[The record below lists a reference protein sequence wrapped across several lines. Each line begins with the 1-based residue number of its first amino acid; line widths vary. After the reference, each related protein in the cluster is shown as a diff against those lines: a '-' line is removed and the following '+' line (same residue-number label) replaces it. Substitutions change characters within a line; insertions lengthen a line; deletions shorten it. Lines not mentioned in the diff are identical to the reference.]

1 MHFTA
6 KEDQT
11 KWVIG
16 IMPLLYLLCS
26 WVFTGPTYLQ
36 DEIGYLTKAAFLAGH
51 TIDGPSS
58 YNLGYSIFLSPLFV
72 MFSST
77 VLIWKGIMAINTL
90 FWGGSLFIVNKISK
104 LIYPSAS
111 IDTRLR
117 CLLFVSLYPA
127 WASIT
132 GYAFPSAAI
141 SFLYLLSFYF
151 FCKVQS
157 PNLKYLTLHSIAV
170 GFVYCIH
177 PTGLSVLAASWL
189 GILIISVKAKK
200 VYLFSIHLLI
210 TCLMIYGYKHV
221 HEWINHVM
229 SPPGQSLLEHYTTP
243 GQALRGLL
251 DYKILLNSI
260 VKMLGSLSYLI
271 VSSVGII
278 ALAFVYYFTLLLSAF
293 KNKRKTSTLELKEI
307 ITLTYPIL
315 TTLCAIAVGS
325 IMFATTNQNNIVHWI
340 YGRYVEPTIIPL
352 LAIGF

>member
-1 MHFTA
+1 M
-6 KEDQT
+6 
-11 KWVIG
+11 
-16 IMPLLYLLCS
+16 
-26 WVFTGPTYLQ
+26 
-36 DEIGYLTKAAFLAGH
+36 
-51 TIDGPSS
+51 
-58 YNLGYSIFLSPLFV
+58 
-72 MFSST
+72 
-77 VLIWKGIMAINTL
+77 
-90 FWGGSLFIVNKISK
+90 
-104 LIYPSAS
+104 
-111 IDTRLR
+111 
-117 CLLFVSLYPA
+117 
-127 WASIT
+127 
-132 GYAFPSAAI
+132 
-141 SFLYLLSFYF
+141 
-151 FCKVQS
+151 
-157 PNLKYLTLHSIAV
+157 
-170 GFVYCIH
+170 
-177 PTGLSVLAASWL
+177 
-189 GILIISVKAKK
+189 
-200 VYLFSIHLLI
+200 
-210 TCLMIYGYKHV
+210 
-221 HEWINHVM
+221 M